1 MTTLIENGRIIL
13 DGKLVRTNILIENEK
28 IVYVGKR
35 RPRNLDD
42 RIDAT
47 DKLVLP
53 GIVDAH
59 AHIYDP
65 MFPNRED
72 FESGTKAAA
81 AGGVTTVI
89 DMVLSTPVDTV
100 DRVEAK
106 IHEGERSSL
115 LDFSLHA
122 GMMNSAN
129 LSNIKA
135 IAALGVRSFKTF
147 TCKPY
152 YVDDLTLMSL
162 LRETE
167 AQSSILNV
175 HAEDEQTANQNYEK
189 LLRNGR
195 MDPLAH
201 LLWKPNIAE
210 ERAVK
215 KLISLTRIL
224 NSRLHISHLSSRQG
238 VTIVRNAKRRH
249 VKVTAETCPHYLTL
263 TGSEMKK
270 QGPYVKMNPSLKSR
284 QDVESLWRGL
294 RNGSVDIVTSEHAP
308 GERTEK
314 EVGWTNIWQAWG
326 GIPAIETML
335 PVLLSEGVHKKKINL
350 STLQRVCCEKPAK
363 IFGLYPRKGAIRKNS
378 DADIVIIDLKKN
390 RTVRGE
396 KLHYKVGWTPY
407 ENWKLTGWPTL
418 TMVRGRIIFE
428 NEQIIG
434 KRGLGKFIPMQ
445 GNLTC

>member
-434 KRGLGKFIPMQ
+434 KKGLGKFIPMQ

>member
-335 PVLLSEGVHKKKINL
+335 PVLLSEGVHKKKVNL

-434 KRGLGKFIPMQ
+434 KKGLGKFIPMQ

>member
-115 LDFSLHA
+115 SDFSLHA

-284 QDVESLWRGL
+284 HDVESLWRGL

>member
-335 PVLLSEGVHKKKINL
+335 PVLLSEGVHKKKVNL

>member
-13 DGKLVRTNILIENEK
+13 DDRLVRTNILIENEK
-28 IVYVGKR
+28 IAYVGKR

-42 RIDAT
+42 HIDAT
-47 DKLVLP
+47 NKLVLP

-89 DMVLSTPVDTV
+89 EMVLSTPVDTV

-106 IHEGERSSL
+106 IHEGEKSSL
-115 LDFSLHA
+115 IDFSLHA

-152 YVDDLTLMSL
+152 YVDDHTLMSL
-162 LRETE
+162 LRETK
-167 AQSSILNV
+167 AHSSILNV

-195 MDPLAH
+195 KDPLAH

-215 KLISLTRIL
+215 KLIHLTRTL
-224 NSRLHISHLSSRQG
+224 NSRLHISHLSSSQG
-238 VTIVRNAKRRH
+238 VTIVRNAKRKH

-270 QGPYVKMNPSLKSR
+270 QGPYLKMNPSLKSR

-308 GERTEK
+308 GERSEK
-314 EVGWTNIWQAWG
+314 EVGWTDIWQAWG

-335 PVLLSEGVHKKKINL
+335 PVLLSEGVHKKKIDL

-378 DADIVIIDLKKN
+378 DADIVIIDLKKD
-390 RTVRGE
+390 RKVRGE

-418 TMVRGRIIFE
+418 TMVRGRILFE

-434 KRGLGKFIPMQ
+434 KSGLAKFIPMQ
-445 GNLTC
+445 SNLTC

>member
-47 DKLVLP
+47 NKLVLP

-335 PVLLSEGVHKKKINL
+335 PVLLSEGVHKKKVNL

-434 KRGLGKFIPMQ
+434 KKGLGKFIPMQ

>member
-215 KLISLTRIL
+215 KLINLIRIL

>member
-47 DKLVLP
+47 NKLVLP

-335 PVLLSEGVHKKKINL
+335 PVLLSEGVHKKKVNL